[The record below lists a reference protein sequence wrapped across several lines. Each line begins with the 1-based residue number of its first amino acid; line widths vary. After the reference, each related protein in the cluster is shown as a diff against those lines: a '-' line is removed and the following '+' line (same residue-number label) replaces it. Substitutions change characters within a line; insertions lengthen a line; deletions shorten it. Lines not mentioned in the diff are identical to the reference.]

1 MTEWGW
7 VSREGDK
14 QASLRISEGKF
25 EGVVYQYGK
34 VVLPDPNEEYAEVN
48 LNNVVSADPKDI
60 DKSSFGLSYIPN
72 CFEKFIILLK
82 PKS

>member
-34 VVLPDPNEEYAEVN
+34 VVLPDPMKNMQKGTCH
-48 LNNVVSADPKDI
+48 L
-60 DKSSFGLSYIPN
+60 GLSIVYLIMQISI
-72 CFEKFIILLK
+72 KKILERTSSKL
-82 PKS
+82 SGIF